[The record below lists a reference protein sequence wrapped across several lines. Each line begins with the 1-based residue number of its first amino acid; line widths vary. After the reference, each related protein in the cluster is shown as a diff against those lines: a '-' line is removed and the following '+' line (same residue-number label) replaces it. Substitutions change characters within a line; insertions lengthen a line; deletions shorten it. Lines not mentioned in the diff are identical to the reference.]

1 MTRMD
6 DALAEAADGAASDV
20 EEIEGKRFE
29 RVRVATRDGVAVAF
43 YRRVDVNLGEDSTFL
58 TVLLDEA
65 SPGRWD
71 ALNASDL
78 RAGGSRRISMRP
90 SERGDWIVAIYGSAP
105 AEARV
110 AVIDYEGAEHRVPV
124 DDGVLAL
131 LLRAVSEPKPTLI
144 RPRFE

>member
-6 DALAEAADGAASDV
+6 EALAAASDAAASEV
-20 EEIEGKRFE
+20 EAIEGKRFE

-43 YRRVDVNLGEDSTFL
+43 YRRVDVTLGEDSTFL
-58 TVLLDEA
+58 TLLLDEA
-65 SPGRWD
+65 SPGRWEV
-71 ALNASDL
+71 LNAS
-78 RAGGSRRISMRP
+78 AGSSRRISMRP

-110 AVIDYEGAEHRVPV
+110 AVIDYDGIEHRVPV
-124 DDGVLAL
+124 DDGVYAL
-131 LLRAVSEPKPTLI
+131 MLRAAIEPKPTLT

>member
-1 MTRMD
+1 MD
-6 DALAEAADGAASDV
+6 EALAAAADAAASEV

-29 RVRVATRDGVAVAF
+29 RVRVVTRDGVAVAF
-43 YRRVDVNLGEDSTFL
+43 YRRVDVTLSEDSTFL

-65 SPGRWD
+65 SSGRWD

-78 RAGGSRRISMRP
+78 RAYGSRSISMRP

-105 AEARV
+105 AGASV
-110 AVIDYEGAEHRVPV
+110 AVIDYEGVEHRVPV
-124 DDGVLAL
+124 EVSVFAL
-131 LLRAVSEPKPTLI
+131 MLRAAIEPQPTLT

>member
-6 DALAEAADGAASDV
+6 EALAAAADAAASDV
-20 EEIEGKRFE
+20 EEIEGKRLK
-29 RVRVATRDGVAVAF
+29 RVRVVTRDGVAVAF
-43 YRRVDVNLGEDSTFL
+43 YRRVDLTPTEDSTLL

-71 ALNASDL
+71 ALNVPEL
-78 RAGGSRRISMRP
+78 PAGGSRRISMRP

-105 AEARV
+105 AEASV
-110 AVIDYEGAEHRVPV
+110 ALIDYEGLEHRVPV
-124 DDGVLAL
+124 DDGLFAL
-131 LLRAVSEPKPTLI
+131 MFRAAIQPKPTLT